1 MLAERRLKQMNKSMY
16 SLMLM
21 DDVVNEIDKIAL
33 RMNTNRSNLVNQILA
48 EYASM
53 MTPEKRINDIF
64 KYVESLL
71 STTTTDIIPFVM
83 PNQHTMSMKSS
94 LQYKYRPT
102 IKYEVELY
110 RSPDGA
116 IGELTVS
123 FRTQSQTL
131 LNAIASFFRLWKR
144 LEDAYISELYDAPIR
159 YELYDGKFVRSISV
173 PRNRNYTNEQ
183 LGDAI
188 SSYIQMLDK
197 LMKGY
202 ISGAYSTEKLENDYR
217 SFLNNGVGL
226 I

>member
-1 MLAERRLKQMNKSMY
+1 MNKSMY

-48 EYASM
+48 EYASL
-53 MTPEKRINDIF
+53 MTPEKRIDNIF
-64 KYVESLL
+64 RYIEGLL
-71 STTTTDIIPFVM
+71 STESDIIPFVT

-110 RSPDGA
+110 RSPSGD
-116 IGELTVS
+116 IGELTIS
-123 FRTQSQTL
+123 FRTQSQSL
-131 LNAIASFFRLWKR
+131 LNIIAEFFKLWKR
-144 LEDAYISELYDAPIR
+144 LEDAYISHLYTAPIR

-173 PRNRNYTNEQ
+173 PRNRDYTNEQ

-188 SSYIQMLDK
+188 SAYIKMIDR

-202 ISGAYSTEKLENDYR
+202 ISGSYSLEKLENEYR
-217 SFLNNGVGL
+217 SCLSSGIGM

>member
-1 MLAERRLKQMNKSMY
+1 MNKSMY

-21 DDVVNEIDKIAL
+21 DEVVSEIDKIAL

-48 EYASM
+48 EYASL
-53 MTPEKRINDIF
+53 MTPEKRIDNIF
-64 KYVESLL
+64 KYIEGLL
-71 STTTTDIIPFVM
+71 STESDIIPFVT

-102 IKYEVELY
+102 IRYEVELY
-110 RSPDGA
+110 RSPECGV
-116 IGELTVS
+116 GELTVS
-123 FRTQSQTL
+123 FRTQSQSL
-131 LNAIASFFRLWKR
+131 LNIIAEFFALWKR
-144 LEDAYISELYDAPIR
+144 LEDAYISHFQSSPIR

-173 PRNRNYTNEQ
+173 PRNRDYTSEQ

-188 SSYIQMLDK
+188 SAYIKMLDK

-202 ISGAYSTEKLENDYR
+202 ISGSYSLEKLENEYR
-217 SFLNNGVGL
+217 RYLSSGVGL

>member
-1 MLAERRLKQMNKSMY
+1 MNKSMY
-16 SLMLM
+16 SLILM
-21 DDVVNEIDKIAL
+21 DDVVREIDKIAL

-53 MTPEKRINDIF
+53 MTPEKRINSIF
-64 KYVESLL
+64 KYIESLM
-71 STTTTDIIPFVM
+71 TTGSDIIPFVT

-110 RSPDGA
+110 RAPEGA

-123 FRTQSQTL
+123 FRTQSQAL
-131 LNAIASFFRLWKR
+131 
-144 LEDAYISELYDAPIR
+144 LEDAYISGLYSAPIN

-173 PRNRNYTNEQ
+173 PQNRDYSNEQ

-188 SSYIQMLDK
+188 SSYVKLLDR

-202 ISGAYSTEKLENDYR
+202 ISGAYTPEMLENEYR
-217 SFLNNGVGL
+217 TALNKGVGL

>member
-1 MLAERRLKQMNKSMY
+1 MNKSMY
-16 SLMLM
+16 SLILM
-21 DDVVNEIDKIAL
+21 DDVVREIDKIAL

-53 MTPEKRINDIF
+53 MTPEKRINSIF
-64 KYVESLL
+64 QYIESPM
-71 STTTTDIIPFVM
+71 TTGSDIIPFVT

-110 RSPDGA
+110 RAPEGA

-123 FRTQSQTL
+123 FRTQSQAL
-131 LNAIASFFRLWKR
+131 LEAIAHFFRFWKR
-144 LEDAYISELYDAPIR
+144 LEDAYISGLYSAPIN

-173 PRNRNYTNEQ
+173 PQNRDYSNEQ

-188 SSYIQMLDK
+188 SSYVKLLDR

-202 ISGAYSTEKLENDYR
+202 ISGAYTPEMLENEYR
-217 SFLNNGVGL
+217 TALNKGVGL